1 MRLLKASL
9 SVLLFCA
16 IGCGGDTTPSGND
29 MNVAGDLSSVTHDM
43 TKGPDLAF
51 DSACGHPGD
60 TGNSKGVGQFCMTS
74 QDCTGTAS
82 FCTAGL
88 ASPPTYFCTILGCT
102 MGVDPKCGENATCEC
117 QGACACVPNS
127 CLGPS
132 DM

>member
-1 MRLLKASL
+1 MRTLKLFLSL
-9 SVLLFCA
+9 ALVSVA
-16 IGCGGDTTPSGND
+16 IGCGDDTGTFTD
-29 MNVAGDLSSVTHDM
+29 MSAADLSVSHDLRSSGDM
-43 TKGPDLAF
+43 AF
-51 DSACGHPGD
+51 ASSCGRPGD

-88 ASPPTYFCTILGCT
+88 ASPPTFFCTILGCT
-102 MGVDPKCGENATCEC
+102 MGADPKCGENTTCEC